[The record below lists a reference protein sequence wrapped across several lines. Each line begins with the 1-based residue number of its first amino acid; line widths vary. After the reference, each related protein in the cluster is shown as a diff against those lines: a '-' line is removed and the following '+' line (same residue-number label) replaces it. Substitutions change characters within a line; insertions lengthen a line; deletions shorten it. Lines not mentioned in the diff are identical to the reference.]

1 MDTSDL
7 TSRGYGAV
15 LWEPDQQTVHDARIT
30 RFMRWLAVH
39 IPGPIPGRGHDFGGY
54 ADLWQWSV
62 TEPGSFWAAVWDY
75 FEVLGHRDPGP
86 VLTGEVMPDVQ
97 WFTGTTLNYA
107 RNALRTAW
115 TDPDRTAIIFD
126 SERTRAGRLTYAQL
140 AQQVA
145 RVARGLRALGVRR
158 GDRVA
163 ALLPNVPEAVI
174 GLLATASI
182 GAIWSSCSPDFGAR
196 SVIDRFAQIEPTVLI
211 AGDGYWYG
219 GKEFS
224 RAQMVDDVV
233 AALPGLSA
241 VVLVDLIEAAGGF
254 PDRFIRWDNLG
265 AEAESEQGQREPEFE
280 EVPFEHPLW
289 VVYSS
294 GTTGLPK
301 PIMHGHGGI
310 VLEHLKALA
319 FHQDLRPGDVFT
331 WYTTTGWMMW
341 NYLAGGLLAGLTIVL
356 YDGSATYPDTGRLWR
371 LAAEHGVTYLGVG
384 APYLVACMKAGL
396 RPGDEADLSALRAI
410 GSTGSPLPP
419 EAFGWVYDRV
429 SKDLLLGSFSGGTD
443 LCTGFVGPCPLLPV
457 RAGIISG
464 RCLGAEVEAYDDDGQ
479 PVIGQVGE
487 LVITQPMPSMPVGFW
502 NDPGGARYRESYF
515 DVYPGIWRHGDWIE
529 LLPDG
534 GCVIYGRSDATLNR
548 GGVRMGTSEFYRV
561 VEGFGEVGDSLVVDT
576 GRLGAEG
583 RLILYVVPAAGC
595 ELDDDLAARL
605 RAALRSQLS
614 PRHVPDEIHQV
625 PGIPRTLSGKKLEVP
640 VRKILLGTEPERAAD
655 PNALANPE
663 VLAYFGGFRG
673 VAPPGQHSVTH
684 PHPRQLLSETTSSQ
698 WGDGVV
704 AGPCPS
710 GGSGGSSPRAM
721 PLREGLGGSA
731 SGPCPSGGV
740 RGGLGGS
747 SPRASTAQNHKGVDS
762 GRDAGQRRSRDQGS
776 PAGQGGRGLGGQPRA
791 GPRHA
796 GRRRRRPV
804 LPARLLPPGGH
815 RGPALAL
822 AAGGGGAGPRPDRPA
837 PAAGPGADPGPGAGT
852 RASGPGHP
860 GQPGGGHRHRR
871 HAVPGRLG
879 HDPAEPPPGRDLAA
893 RAPAVAGAPGRDRRA
908 A

>member
-1 MDTSDL
+1 MTPEGALPGAPGWHDAVKMDTSDL

-30 RFMRWLAVH
+30 RFMRWLAAPV
-39 IPGPIPGRGHDFGGY
+39 PGRGHQFSGY

-62 TEPGSFWAAVWDY
+62 TQPGSFWAAVWDY
-75 FEVLGHRDPGP
+75 FEVLGHRGPEP

-115 TDPDRTAIIFD
+115 TDPHRTAIIFD
-126 SERTRAGRLTYAQL
+126 SERTKGGSLSYSEL
-140 AQQVA
+140 ASEVA
-145 RVARGLRALGVRR
+145 RVARGLRAEGVGR
-158 GDRVA
+158 GDRVV
-163 ALLPNVPEAVI
+163 ALLPNVPEAII
-174 GLLATASI
+174 GLLATASL

-196 SVIDRFAQIEPTVLI
+196 SVIDRFAQIEPKVLI
-211 AGDGYWYG
+211 ACDGYVYG
-219 GKEFS
+219 GKEYS
-224 RAQMVDDVV
+224 RAAMVDEVTR
-233 AALPGLSA
+233 ALPGLAA
-241 VVLVDLIEAAGGF
+241 VVTVNLIDSQPRFGAISWEDLGRAGT
-254 PDRFIRWDNLG
+254 
-265 AEAESEQGQREPEFE
+265 QREPEFE
-280 EVPFEHPLW
+280 EVPFGHPLW

-356 YDGSATYPDTGRLWR
+356 YDGSATYPATGRLWQ

-419 EAFGWVYDRV
+419 EAFGWVYERV
-429 SKDLLLGSFSGGTD
+429 KKDLLLGSYSGGTD

-464 RCLGAEVEAYDDDGQ
+464 RCLGAKVEAYDDDGR
-479 PVIGQVGE
+479 PVVGQVGE

-515 DVYPGIWRHGDWIE
+515 DTYPGVWRHGDWIE

-561 VEGFGEVGDSLVVDT
+561 VEGFDEIADSLVVDT

-583 RLILYVVPAAGC
+583 RLILYVVPVAGR

-605 RAALRSQLS
+605 REALRVQLS

-640 VRKILLGTEPERAAD
+640 VRKILLGAEPERAAD

-663 VLAYFGGFRG
+663 ILAYFGR
-673 VAPPGQHSVTH
+673 VAPPAQA
-684 PHPRQLLSETTSSQ
+684 PDPPQL
-698 WGDGVV
+698 
-704 AGPCPS
+704 
-710 GGSGGSSPRAM
+710 R
-721 PLREGLGGSA
+721 
-731 SGPCPSGGV
+731 
-740 RGGLGGS
+740 
-747 SPRASTAQNHKGVDS
+747 
-762 GRDAGQRRSRDQGS
+762 
-776 PAGQGGRGLGGQPRA
+776 
-791 GPRHA
+791 
-796 GRRRRRPV
+796 
-804 LPARLLPPGGH
+804 
-815 RGPALAL
+815 
-822 AAGGGGAGPRPDRPA
+822 
-837 PAAGPGADPGPGAGT
+837 
-852 RASGPGHP
+852 
-860 GQPGGGHRHRR
+860 
-871 HAVPGRLG
+871 
-879 HDPAEPPPGRDLAA
+879 
-893 RAPAVAGAPGRDRRA
+893 
-908 A
+908 